1 MSYFLKLLHLRR
13 NEVPRL
19 GLASALFF
27 LVQVGDG
34 IVKSVAAAVFNIRA
48 GVETLPLMYTWIAV
62 VFSLSMV
69 LLSWLT
75 AKVARQRLLFAMM
88 CGVALV
94 YAVNAGALL
103 LVINRKE

>member
-1 MSYFLKLLHLRR
+1 MSYLLKLLHLRR

-27 LVQVGDG
+27 LVQVDDG

-48 GVETLPLMYTWIAV
+48 GVENLPLMYTWIAV
-62 VFSLSMV
+62 VFSLSKV

-75 AKVARQRLLFAMM
+75 AKVARQRLQIRTHRRGWRRRI
-88 CGVALV
+88 C
-94 YAVNAGALL
+94 
-103 LVINRKE
+103 